1 MNDLT
6 ICILTH
12 NRKQSFFKCLDS
24 ILENQD
30 FVKYIFINCDDDSI
44 KLYDLPKSDK
54 IYFFK
59 YKFYNYA
66 SIYSKM
72 IDICS
77 TKYMMFLE
85 DDDELL
91 KLSDLSLQKDLYI
104 NHYVDMLDRKW
115 FLDSHYIK
123 NIMKVKT
130 KREYINF
137 LINSEYY
144 KFFQMS
150 QMIFNVNLFDFPKIS
165 DSYLGVFYD
174 WYLLLNIKTNDIQ
187 FIFDALWKQ
196 NNYNDRVSDKYTDLF
211 KDEYLHELEKYK
223 ELLRYC
229 NYN

>member
-1 MNDLT
+1 
-6 ICILTH
+6 
-12 NRKQSFFKCLDS
+12 
-24 ILENQD
+24 
-30 FVKYIFINCDDDSI
+30 
-44 KLYDLPKSDK
+44 
-54 IYFFK
+54 
-59 YKFYNYA
+59 
-66 SIYSKM
+66 M

>member
-12 NRKQSFFKCLDS
+12 NRRQYFFKCLDS

-59 YKFYNYA
+59 YKFYNYV
-66 SIYSKM
+66 SIYSRM

-211 KDEYLHELEKYK
+211 EDEYLYEHQKYK